1 MVIQQVIQKIGQ
13 FQLKYYFF
21 LDIDI
26 YFFVCKHNK
35 QWRLSNEKIEKKLS
49 KHIKITIIS
58 QGKAIN
64 DLQKEYACCNKTQRR
79 STERL

>member
-21 LDIDI
+21 LTLTYTFLYVRII
-26 YFFVCKHNK
+26 NNGGSAMK
-35 QWRLSNEKIEKKLS
+35 KIEKKLS